1 MRNGLEDLADRICF
15 GAESTPRP
23 SKLASDELVVEL
35 SDADAI
41 GDAIGDADGNGN
53 DADVHDAMEGPLFCF
68 LSDSIES
75 SMECSMECSM
85 EDSLADSA
93 HWTCR
98 SSNSDILVPTPRKS
112 RALPSPTSRELWITA
127 GPCDGAGV
135 STVSTAESPSLSD
148 LRASMI
154 RYSIRSVDRLS
165 RGDSARR
172 SPAED
177 SPRGVR
183 LEAGRIIAEGLETV
197 SDLAGKASTREEA
210 KRMAGTYW
218 MLANQYGGTGET
230 GNSTVESFTRRV
242 REHVF
247 VRNLARTAAKFIDT
261 AVFDVCAKVLIDV
274 VEKGN
279 CALFYEGITRRFAA
293 EPSDRGEHPHRHDH

>member
-1 MRNGLEDLADRICF
+1 MRNGLEDLADRIRF

-41 GDAIGDADGNGN
+41 GDAIGNAIGDADGN

-127 GPCDGAGV
+127 GVSTV
-135 STVSTAESPSLSD
+135 STVSTAES
-148 LRASMI
+148 SMI

-279 CALFYEGITRRFAA
+279 CALFYEGITRRLAA

>member
-1 MRNGLEDLADRICF
+1 MFVA
-15 GAESTPRP
+15 
-23 SKLASDELVVEL
+23 
-35 SDADAI
+35 
-41 GDAIGDADGNGN
+41 
-53 DADVHDAMEGPLFCF
+53 
-68 LSDSIES
+68 DSIES
-75 SMECSMECSM
+75 SMECSM

-135 STVSTAESPSLSD
+135 STVSTVSTAES
-148 LRASMI
+148 SMI

-279 CALFYEGITRRFAA
+279 CALFYERITRRLAA

>member
-1 MRNGLEDLADRICF
+1 MMQMFMMRWKVR
-15 GAESTPRP
+15 
-23 SKLASDELVVEL
+23 
-35 SDADAI
+35 
-41 GDAIGDADGNGN
+41 
-53 DADVHDAMEGPLFCF
+53 FCF

-127 GPCDGAGV
+127 GVSTV
-135 STVSTAESPSLSD
+135 STVSTAES
-148 LRASMI
+148 SMI

-218 MLANQYGGTGET
+218 MLANKYGGTGET

-279 CALFYEGITRRFAA
+279 CALFYEGITRRLAA

>member
-35 SDADAI
+35 SDADATGDAI
-41 GDAIGDADGNGN
+41 GNAIGDADGN

-127 GPCDGAGV
+127 GVSTV
-135 STVSTAESPSLSD
+135 STVSTAES
-148 LRASMI
+148 SMI

-218 MLANQYGGTGET
+218 MLANKYGGTGET

-279 CALFYEGITRRFAA
+279 CALFYEGITRRLAA